1 MPDRQSTGP
10 REGAAREKGGGGQPT
25 QTEGA
30 PSSSLVSDTGM
41 ERGTPTN
48 HQPPSPP
55 PPLTYAR
62 VTGGSNTAEQVAS
75 GVATR
80 PTIIRPFL
88 DIIKDAST
96 NRNILEIHITKTLQG
111 SMTSNVTTAKATGA
125 REELIS
131 FDTMADFLFS
141 HLQIDPNTCI
151 TYNHSLSN
159 PSTKELAFQPGF
171 KIPNKYIDS
180 WTITKGSNT
189 YFITTKL
196 QSGTKVRLVFRE
208 CPLSIPDDEILH
220 IAKTFCNPT
229 DDIVHYEQMNSKG
242 KSIRSGTRYLEV
254 ELKPGVV
261 LPTYFWLEGPL
272 EGDRASRVSV
282 SHSGHQVRQCYHCLE
297 IGSRC
302 SFNGSGKVC
311 KGSTTTRARVSDYK
325 AKLEGRYSYC
335 SLKDQFFRSVK
346 SSRSTAATS
355 AADDDNINEL
365 ERLKSTAND
374 DVTPDRTRE
383 KSPAMAS
390 KADTL
395 KKQKSI
401 KTLEK
406 EMKTA
411 CSKVMSDLKAGKQVD
426 EVVEIILN
434 SIIPKLK
441 PNVEE
446 GSSSLHATFLDTL
459 ESGVKKGDQH
469 MVKIQQIK
477 VKISDHLGD
486 AKAAP
491 AISLLKP
498 PGVHTSRAKSR
509 SELDNFRDRSE
520 SGTKRSKSQSK
531 ERDTRRRIDSS
542 CDTHPSSVEAA
553 DVTSSSA

>member
-1 MPDRQSTGP
+1 MPDPQATGP
-10 REGAAREKGGGGQPT
+10 PPGGT
-25 QTEGA
+25 
-30 PSSSLVSDTGM
+30 
-41 ERGTPTN
+41 
-48 HQPPSPP
+48 QPPPASPGQAP
-55 PPLTYAR
+55 TYAR
-62 VTGGSNTAEQVAS
+62 VTVGSSIAVQAAA

-80 PTIIRPFL
+80 PTTIRPFL
-88 DIIKDAST
+88 DIIKDASS

-111 SMTSNVTTAKATGA
+111 SMASNATTAKATGA

-141 HLQIDPNTCI
+141 HLQIDPNTCT

-196 QSGTKVRLVFRE
+196 QTGTKVRLVFRE

-220 IAKTFCNPT
+220 IARTFCNPT
-229 DDIVHYEQMNSKG
+229 DDIVYYEQMNSKG

-272 EGDRASRVSV
+272 DGDRASRVNV

-302 SFNGSGKVC
+302 SFHGSGKAC
-311 KGSTTTRARVSDYK
+311 KDSTTIRARVSDYK
-325 AKLEGRYSYC
+325 LKLEGRYGYC
-335 SLKDQFFRSVK
+335 SLKDHYLKSVK
-346 SSRSTAATS
+346 TSKPAALTKP
-355 AADDDNINEL
+355 ADEDIRTEV
-365 ERLKSTAND
+365 ERLKTNIKD
-374 DVTPDRTRE
+374 DVTPERTRE

-390 KADTL
+390 KSDTA
-395 KKQKSI
+395 KKQKNI
-401 KTLEK
+401 KTVEK
-406 EMKTA
+406 EMKSA
-411 CSKVMSDLKAGKQVD
+411 CSKVMSDLKSGKQVD

-434 SIIPKLK
+434 SIIPKFK
-441 PNVEE
+441 PNDEE
-446 GSSSLHATFLDTL
+446 GSTSLHTIFLDTL
-459 ESGVKKGDQH
+459 EAAVKKGDQH

-477 VKISDHLGD
+477 VKVGDHLGD
-486 AKAAP
+486 GKVAP
-491 AISLLKP
+491 AVSLLKP
-498 PGVHTSRAKSR
+498 PGVHLSRTKSK
-509 SELDNFRDRSE
+509 SEIDNFRDRSD

-531 ERDTRRRIDSS
+531 ERDLRRRIDSFS
-542 CDTHPSSVEAA
+542 DSHPSPVEAL
-553 DVTSSSA
+553 DVTSSPA

>member
-1 MPDRQSTGP
+1 MPDPPAIGP
-10 REGAAREKGGGGQPT
+10 PPGGT
-25 QTEGA
+25 
-30 PSSSLVSDTGM
+30 
-41 ERGTPTN
+41 
-48 HQPPSPP
+48 QPPSPSP
-55 PPLTYAR
+55 PTYAR
-62 VTGGSNTAEQVAS
+62 VTGGSGTAQQVAS
-75 GVATR
+75 GVAAR
-80 PTIIRPFL
+80 PTTIRPFL

-141 HLQIDPNTCI
+141 HLQIDPSTCT

-159 PSTKELAFQPGF
+159 QSTKELAFQPGF

-220 IAKTFCNPT
+220 IARTFCNPT

-254 ELKPGVV
+254 ELKPEVA

-282 SHSGHQVRQCYHCLE
+282 SHTGHQVRQCYHCLE
-297 IGSRC
+297 LGSRC
-302 SFNGSGKVC
+302 SFNGSGKAC
-311 KGSTTTRARVSDYK
+311 KDSTTTRARVNDYK
-325 AKLEGRYSYC
+325 AKLEGRYGYC

-346 SSRSTAATS
+346 SPRSTAAS
-355 AADDDNINEL
+355 NAAEDDNTNEL
-365 ERLKSTAND
+365 ERLKSTAKD
-374 DVTPDRTRE
+374 DATPDRTRE

-401 KTLEK
+401 KTQEK
-406 EMKTA
+406 EMKAA
-411 CSKVMSDLKAGKQVD
+411 CSKVMSDLESGKQVD
-426 EVVEIILN
+426 EVVEVILN
-434 SIIPKLK
+434 SIIPKFK
-441 PNVEE
+441 PNIEE
-446 GSSSLHATFLDTL
+446 GPTSLHTTFLETL
-459 ESGVKKGDQH
+459 ESGVKKGNKH

-477 VKISDHLGD
+477 VKISSQLGD
-486 AKAAP
+486 IKVAP
-491 AISLLKP
+491 ALSMLKP
-498 PGVHTSRAKSR
+498 PGAHLSRNMSKSG
-509 SELDNFRDRSE
+509 LDSIRDRSN

-531 ERDTRRRIDSS
+531 DRDMRRR
-542 CDTHPSSVEAA
+542 VE
-553 DVTSSSA
+553 SSSDFQLSSAEACDVSSPSLLPQ